1 MYLLKQ
7 PLRGVLKKRCS
18 ENMQQFIGK
27 HPCRSAISIELPS
40 NPCRSAISIELP
52 SNSIEITLRHGCSP
66 INLLHIFRAPFPTRS
81 FGLLLLYFLQSVST
95 KTGLEYRRF
104 FEKVFRYNYF

>member
-27 HPCRSAISIELPS
+27 H
-40 NPCRSAISIELP
+40 PCRSAISIELP